1 MKSKLGIDF
10 DKVGHAREMARKIAD
25 QVQDF
30 VDGYTTV
37 AVERTLCRL
46 LGIDGVDVH
55 AVPLPN
61 ILVDELKE
69 KNVLGEGI
77 LFFLGNV
84 MVETGMTPQE
94 IAEQVAA
101 GKVDVTRVPVCTPGQ
116 REKALQP
123 YIEAS
128 IRRISDNRKRRE
140 NYIATIGEGAK
151 PYLYVIVATGNI
163 YEDVVQ
169 AQAAARQGADVIA
182 VIRTTGQS
190 LLDYVPYGAT
200 TEGFGGTFATQENF
214 RIMRKALDEVG
225 EEVGRYIRL
234 CNYCS
239 GLCMPEIAVMGALE
253 GLDVMLNDALYGIL
267 FRDIN
272 MQRTLV
278 DQFMS
283 RVINGFAGVIIN
295 TGEDNYL
302 TTADAVE
309 EAHTVLA
316 SDLINEQL
324 ALLAGLPEEQMGL
337 GHAFEMDPM
346 LENGFLYELAQAQMT
361 REIFPKAT
369 LKYMPPTKFMTGN
382 IFRGHIQDAL
392 FNMIGIWTSQG
403 IQLLG
408 MPTEAI
414 HTPFMSDRYLSIENA
429 RYIFNNM
436 KNIGDEV
443 VFKENGIIQNR
454 AKEVLDKATVLLEK
468 IEREGLFTALEK
480 GIFADIKRP
489 KNGGKGL
496 DGVCAKGKNY
506 ILTDGLYAIIQHGKI
521 YLPIRS
527 ECRSLYGKGIIIA
540 NLTDKR
546 KEPVKINPALSDRKR
561 FQLSPLHI
569 AATIIIHMK
578 MPDMMLLP

>member
-1 MKSKLGIDF
+1 MVKSKLGIDF
-10 DKVGHAREMARKIAD
+10 NKVKYARDVAGRIAAD
-25 QVQDF
+25 IERFADN
-30 VDGYTTV
+30 YTTV

-46 LGIDGVDVH
+46 VGIDDVDDTGV
-55 AVPLPN
+55 PYPN
-61 ILVDELKE
+61 VLVNDLKS
-69 KNVLGEGI
+69 KNVLEHGI
-77 LFFLGNV
+77 LFFLGNAV
-84 MVETGMTPQE
+84 VETGLLPQQ
-94 IAEQVAA
+94 IAEQVASGNLDITA
-101 GKVDVTRVPVCTPGQ
+101 FPFHS
-116 REKALQP
+116 REEIACALQP
-123 YIEAS
+123 FVDAS
-128 IRRISDNRKRRE
+128 VRQITERRKKRGRYLE
-140 NYIATIGEGAK
+140 TIGEGSR

-169 AQAAARQGADVIA
+169 AEAAARQGADIIA

-200 TEGFGGTFATQENF
+200 TEGFGGTYATQENF
-214 RIMRKALDEVG
+214 RIMRRALDNVG
-225 EEVGRYIRL
+225 EEIGRYIRL

-239 GLCMPEIAVMGALE
+239 GLCMPEIAAMGALE

-272 MQRTLV
+272 MQRTMV

-283 RVINGFAGVIIN
+283 RIINGFAGVIIN

-337 GHAFEMDPM
+337 GHAFEMDPD
-346 LENGFLYELAQAQMT
+346 LENGFLLELAQAQLT
-361 REIFPKAT
+361 REIFPKAP

-382 IFRGHIQDAL
+382 IFKGHLQDAL
-392 FNMIGIWTSQG
+392 FNMIGVWTSQG

-436 KNIGDEV
+436 RNIGDEV
-443 VFKENGIIQNR
+443 EFKPGGIIQKR
-454 AKEVLDKATVLLEK
+454 AGEVLDNTIALLE
-468 IEREGLFTALEK
+468 ELQEEGLFNALEK
-480 GIFADIKRP
+480 GIFGNVKRA
-489 KNGGKGL
+489 KTGGKGL
-496 DGVCAKGKNY
+496 DGVSVKGARYYNPF
-506 ILTDGLYAIIQHGKI
+506 TDLM
-521 YLPIRS
+521 
-527 ECRSLYGKGIIIA
+527 
-540 NLTDKR
+540 
-546 KEPVKINPALSDRKR
+546 NPKPERL
-561 FQLSPLHI
+561 
-569 AATIIIHMK
+569 
-578 MPDMMLLP
+578 

>member
-1 MKSKLGIDF
+1 MQKSKLGLDF
-10 DKVGHAREMARKIAD
+10 EKVEYARGLAKGIAED
-25 QVQDF
+25 VQSF
-30 VDGYTTV
+30 VEQYTTV

-46 LGIDGVDVH
+46 MGIDGVDDNQ
-55 AVPLPN
+55 VPLPN
-61 ILVDELKE
+61 VVVEALKD
-69 KNVLGEGI
+69 KGVLNEGA
-77 LFFLGNV
+77 LFFIANA
-84 MVETGMTPQE
+84 MIRTGMQPQQ
-94 IAEQVAA
+94 IAEKVAA
-101 GKVDVTRVPVCTPGQ
+101 GELDITQVVTRDPKQ
-116 REKALQP
+116 IADALQP
-123 YIEAS
+123 VIDES
-128 IRRISDNRKRRE
+128 MTRIRTRRARRE
-140 NYIATIGEGAK
+140 HYLETIGEGPK
-151 PYLYVIVATGNI
+151 PYLYIIVATGNI

-169 AQAAARQGADVIA
+169 AQAGARQGADVIA

-225 EEVGRYIRL
+225 EEQGRYIRL

-239 GLCMPEIAVMGALE
+239 
-253 GLDVMLNDALYGIL
+253 NDALYGIL

-272 MQRTLV
+272 MQRTLI
-278 DQFMS
+278 DQYMS
-283 RVINGFAGVIIN
+283 RIINGFAGVIIN

-309 EAHTVLA
+309 AAHTVLA

-324 ALLAGLPEEQMGL
+324 ALMAGLPEEQMGL

-346 LENGFLYELAQAQMT
+346 LENGFLLELAQAQMT

-392 FNMIGIWTSQG
+392 FNMIGIWTHQG

-429 RYIFNNM
+429 KYIFNNM
-436 KNIGDEV
+436 KSIGEEMEFV
-443 VFKENGIIQNR
+443 EGGICRNR
-454 AKEVLDKATVLLEK
+454 VKEVLGNTIKLLEDITK
-468 IEREGLFTALEK
+468 EGLFTALEK
-480 GIFADIKRP
+480 GIFGDVKRP

-496 DGVCAKGKNY
+496 EGVTMKGDNYYNPFVELMKGK
-506 ILTDGLYAIIQHGKI
+506 
-521 YLPIRS
+521 R
-527 ECRSLYGKGIIIA
+527 
-540 NLTDKR
+540 
-546 KEPVKINPALSDRKR
+546 
-561 FQLSPLHI
+561 
-569 AATIIIHMK
+569 
-578 MPDMMLLP
+578 